1 MCGDFNARCGM
12 LGMESEGLPNKKV
25 IDEVKNNQG
34 EMFVDFLRS
43 VNMGVVNGRKGK
55 DTFTC
60 VSGKGCSVVDYCI
73 VGAESFD
80 LIDNFRV
87 VTMLECIDEMQ
98 CKREVI
104 RVPDHSLVQWEVM
117 VGSMEVKVE
126 EEGQQV
132 GKMRKIVPENYLQK
146 EVEKSEIEALT
157 SKVMQA
163 GASQK
168 EIDDIYEELVEVMKR
183 GLVEVSRKKG
193 ERRQPWFSREMAK
206 LRKVFHDSE
215 KEWLNCDS
223 KETRREKR
231 REYVEKRRSIRR
243 Q

>member
-1 MCGDFNARCGM
+1 MGGEETLQSWAEKVACSLGLIIMCGDFNARCS
-12 LGMESEGLPNKKV
+12 LLEMECECLPNRKV

-55 DTFTC
+55 DAFTC
-60 VSGKGCSVVDYCI
+60 VSGKGCSVLDYCI
-73 VGAESFD
+73 VGAEYCD
-80 LIDNFRV
+80 LINNFRV
-87 VTMLECIDEMQ
+87 VTMLECINEMR

-146 EVEKSEIEALT
+146 EEEKSEIEALT
-157 SKVMQA
+157 SRVMQA
-163 GASQK
+163 GANQK
-168 EIDDIYEELVEVMKR
+168 EIDDVYEELVEVI
-183 GLVEVSRKKG
+183 
-193 ERRQPWFSREMAK
+193 K
-206 LRKVFHDSE
+206 LGVVDMQS
-215 KEWLNCDS
+215 
-223 KETRREKR
+223 
-231 REYVEKRRSIRR
+231 
-243 Q
+243 